1 MAMLPDIESLSGD
14 AQTSLVDGRYRVLDQ
29 IGSGAMGIV
38 FRAQDVVLERIVALK
53 LLTPTR
59 HDDIA
64 LARFRKEARA
74 LAQVHHENV
83 VRIFSLG
90 DHLNAPYFAMQFVE
104 GKTLAAI
111 VSEYASRRESFP
123 QARALSIIREIA
135 SGLDAVH
142 AHSLVHRDV
151 KPSNIVIEKRSQRPV
166 LIDFGLARRRSASNP
181 NLSAFAG
188 TPLYMAPE
196 QASDPSG
203 SRVCARS
210 DLYALACVAFELL
223 TGRSVFEGEN
233 GFGLLIAH
241 AHHPPPSVSSIRPD
255 LRSFDAVFARAL
267 AKAPEDRHDDCEA
280 FVDDLLRAAQRQ
292 DGVRILVL
300 ARDDD
305 RKTIVPVL
313 TRTLRVAG
321 SGLEIE
327 CVSSERDLAAA
338 FARSRAD
345 IVMIDDDA
353 AGRRADALAQGLR
366 YAPGG
371 RAAEIVVIGGN
382 RSAARLEETGAREL
396 PKPLNT
402 HVLAVLVA
410 QMGARIVERRVR

>member
-1 MAMLPDIESLSGD
+1 MAMLPDIERLAGD
-14 AQTSLVDGRYRVLDQ
+14 DQSLVDGRYRVLDRL
-29 IGSGAMGIV
+29 GAGAMGVV
-38 FRAQDVVLERIVALK
+38 FRAEDVVLQRIVALK
-53 LLTPTR
+53 VLMPTR

-90 DHLNAPYFAMQFVE
+90 EHRGAPYFAMQFVE
-104 GKTLAAI
+104 GKDLGAIAREQTL
-111 VSEYASRRESFP
+111 SRP
-123 QARALSIIREIA
+123 RALAILRDVA

-142 AHSLVHRDV
+142 SHSLVHRDV

-166 LIDFGLARRRSASNP
+166 LIDFGLARRRSVSSP
-181 NLSAFAG
+181 NLSTHAG
-188 TPLYMAPE
+188 TPSYMAPE

-210 DLYALACVAFELL
+210 DLYALACVAFELF
-223 TGRSVFEGEN
+223 TGRTVFEGET

-241 AHHPPPSVSSIRPD
+241 AHHAPPLVSSIRPD
-255 LRSFDAVFARAL
+255 LRAFDDVFTRAL
-267 AKAPEDRHDDCEA
+267 AKDPEDRQDDCGA

-292 DGVRILVL
+292 DGARVLVL
-300 ARDDD
+300 ARDDV
-305 RKTIVPVL
+305 RKSIVPIL
-313 TRTLRVAG
+313 ARALRVAG
-321 SGLEIE
+321 NGLEIE
-327 CVSSERDLAAA
+327 CVSSERELASA

-345 IVMIDDDA
+345 IVIIDDDA
-353 AGRRADALAQGLR
+353 APRRAESLAEGLR

-371 RAAEIVVIGGN
+371 RAAEILVLGGN
-382 RSAARLEETGAREL
+382 RSAARLEEIGAREL

-402 HVLAVLVA
+402 HVLGVVVG
-410 QMGARIVERRVR
+410 QMGARVAERRVR